1 MPAFTLW
8 GKVKVQNKKCVIIT
22 DNDVIFYYTSCRYED
37 GYLVIIDDKKYI
49 FADKRYF
56 DAIKPSNE
64 YVKTL
69 LISNAQIIDFLKDN
83 GVKKV
88 GLLYEYSSVSLSDLL
103 ICNGFEIYNFDSE
116 YSSLSQ
122 IKTQKEISL
131 IENSCKVCEKSFF
144 QAIKHIKQGI
154 TELELSAILEYYFKK
169 NGASGTSFDTIV
181 AFGEGGA
188 IPHYKTSNVTLKPN
202 TPILMDFGCM
212 VDGYASDMTRSFYCG
227 TPSNEYIKV
236 YDVVLKAHLNASKNI
251 TSGTTGKQA
260 DAFARDIIVANGYGD
275 YFTHGLGHGIGVKV
289 HENPRLSYKS
299 DSVLQNGNV
308 FSIEPGVYLENAFG
322 IRIEDTYCLVNNK
335 CKSLM
340 TSDKKLMTL

>member
-1 MPAFTLW
+1 
-8 GKVKVQNKKCVIIT
+8 
-22 DNDVIFYYTSCRYED
+22 YED
-37 GYLVIIDDKKYI
+37 GFLIIIDDKKYI

-56 DAIKPSNE
+56 DAIKSSNA

-69 LISNAQIIDFLKDN
+69 LCSDTQIIDFLKEQ

-88 GLLYEYSSVSLSDLL
+88 GLLYEYSSVYLSDLL
-103 ICNGFEIYNFDSE
+103 IRNGFEIYNFDSE

-122 IKTQKEISL
+122 IKSSKEIAL

-144 QAIKHIKQGI
+144 QAISHVKQGI

-169 NGASGTSFDTIV
+169 NGASSTSFDTIV

-202 TPILMDFGCM
+202 TPILMDFGCI
-212 VDGYASDMTRSFYCG
+212 VDGYASDMTRSFYFG
-227 TPSNEYIKV
+227 TPSNEYVNV
-236 YDVVLKAHLNASKNI
+236 YDVVLKAHESASKSI
-251 TSGTTGKQA
+251 KSGMTGKQA

-275 YFTHGLGHGIGVKV
+275 KFTHGLGHGIGVKV

-308 FSIEPGVYLENAFG
+308 FSIEPGIYLEGAFG
-322 IRIEDTYCLVNNK
+322 IRIEDTYCLVGDK